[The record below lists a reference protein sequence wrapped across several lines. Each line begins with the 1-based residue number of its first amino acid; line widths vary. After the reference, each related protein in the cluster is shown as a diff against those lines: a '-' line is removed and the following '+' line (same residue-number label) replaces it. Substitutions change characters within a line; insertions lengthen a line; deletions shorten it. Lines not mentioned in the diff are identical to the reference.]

1 MQPKGSSSAPSS
13 NGAPTELATRSIS
26 SLIARFAIPAIIA
39 MTASSLYNMID
50 SAFLGHMP
58 GTGGL
63 AIAGVTI
70 CFPLMNISTALGT
83 LVGVGASTMIS
94 VLLGQKNYAAA
105 NRVLAN
111 ELSLNVIVG
120 LAFTVFTLLFM
131 DPVLRLFGASEAI
144 LPYARDYMVVIALG
158 NIITHLYFGLNSV
171 IRAEGNPRLA
181 MRLTL
186 FTVSS
191 NAVLDY
197 VFIYPLGMGIRGAAL
212 ATVLCQGMALAYVM
226 RHFFNQNKLLHFPK
240 DKPFQLERRIAADS
254 LAVGMGPFLMNLAS
268 CIVVILINK
277 QLGKWGSDEAIAAYG
292 IVNRISFLFV
302 MIVMGF
308 NQGMQPI
315 AGYNYGARL
324 YSRVRKV
331 YLRTCAWAT
340 LVTTLGFLVSEFLPW
355 QATGIFT
362 SNPSLHEMASDGL
375 RMMNCLLPIIG
386 FQMVTT
392 NLFQCLGMVGKS
404 IFLSLSRQL
413 LFLLPCIYF
422 LPEWLGGSVTGVW
435 YSFPISD
442 AIAAVCTAVLAVSLL
457 RKLSALK
464 DGDSPASL
472 GSKIQ

>member
-1 MQPKGSSSAPSS
+1 MTPG
-13 NGAPTELATRSIS
+13 GAPTELGTLSVKTLLR
-26 SLIARFAIPAIIA
+26 RFAIPAIIA

-50 SAFLGHMP
+50 SAFLGHIP

-94 VLLGQKNYAAA
+94 VLLGQKNYASA

-111 ELSLNVIVG
+111 ELSLNTLIG
-120 LAFTVFTLLFM
+120 ILFTLFTLLFM
-131 DPVLRLFGASEAI
+131 DPVLRLFGASDTV
-144 LPYARDYMVVIALG
+144 LPYARDYMTVIAIG
-158 NIITHLYFGLNSV
+158 NVVTHLYFGLNSV

-181 MRLTL
+181 MKLTL

-191 NAVLDY
+191 NALLDY
-197 VFIYPLGMGIRGAAL
+197 LFIYPLGMGIRGAAL
-212 ATVLCQGMALAYVM
+212 ATVLCQLMALCYVM
-226 RHFFNQNKLLHFPK
+226 KYFFNQEKLLHFSK
-240 DKPFQLERRIAADS
+240 ENPFRLDRRIAKDS

-277 QLGKWGSDEAIAAYG
+277 QLGKYGSDEAIAAYG

-302 MIVMGF
+302 MVVMGF

-324 YSRVRKV
+324 YSRVRQV
-331 YLRTCAWAT
+331 YIRTAMWAT
-340 LVTTLGFLVSEFLPW
+340 VVMCFGFVVSVFMPSLV
-355 QATGIFT
+355 AGIFT
-362 SNPSLHEMASDGL
+362 SNPSLKEMAAHGL
-375 RMMNCLLPIIG
+375 RAMNIVFPIVG

-422 LPEWLGGSVTGVW
+422 LPEMLGGSVDGVW

-442 AIAAVCTAVLAVSLL
+442 TVAAVITGILAIGLL
-457 RKLSALK
+457 RKLGSLK
-464 DGDSPASL
+464 DGDTPASL
-472 GSKIQ
+472 GSTIQ